1 MLDNYKEEQPL
12 FYEQVMHSI
21 MNHKLSHAFLIE
33 TNQYEKKDD
42 LILSLLKL
50 YFVQAIILIMIVV
63 MNVIY
68 VI

>member
-42 LILSLLKL
+42 LILSFIKTLFCTSH
-50 YFVQAIILIMIVV
+50 YT
-63 MNVIY
+63 NY
-68 VI
+68 DS